1 MKVEQAPAKFQ
12 PITVTLESYSEYMD
26 LKDALQ
32 HLASIK
38 AQFNYTNTVRSL
50 LKNLESLRGEI

>member
-12 PITVTLESYSEYMD
+12 PITITIETHDEFMD

-38 AQFNYTNTVRSL
+38 AQFNYTNTVRTL
-50 LKNLESLRGEI
+50 LKTLETVEQ

>member
-1 MKVEQAPAKFQ
+1 MKVEQIPETFR
-12 PITVTLESYSEYMD
+12 PITITLETHDEFMD

-38 AQFNYTNTVRSL
+38 AQFNYTNTIRSL
-50 LKNLESLRGEI
+50 LKTLETVE